1 MKKIYKFYKDR
12 LIEISGKNRSLYAK
26 KASQTYTYD
35 IGKILEGDEGEIESF
50 VNFLWSA
57 KKPTHEIISKKR
69 KEHILENLKKSKATE
84 AKKAP
89 KGKNGKTVDAP
100 QEEKVKSEAKIAQE
114 ERTLMSSQ
122 VSKLK
127 NLKRS
132 LEDFERETGRYEMF
146 VGFPFIEGYIGKDT
160 AVKAPLLLFPVVIN
174 ISENESTVSL
184 ELKDGEAIQLN
195 KVFLTAYSRPFKI
208 NLDEMNMEFD
218 SLLDAGFRNVD
229 DILGYLRKKG
239 FDISSCP
246 SKKGMMSFDSIKE
259 PTVGSKLTVRNCA
272 VVGRFPLANSIYN
285 DYVAL
290 EKKNLSNEAIA
301 ALLENKTPKKLKNV
315 DKDVYTVHSLD
326 YAQENAIAELNQHG
340 NMVIYGPPGTGKS
353 QTIVNT
359 ITDALCKNKRVL
371 VVSQKKAALDVVF
384 NRLGNLNSKAM
395 YIIDPEKEKL
405 SFFEKVKTQHLEI
418 LGEESVNTQEH
429 RLMYQDV
436 TGTLHSEIAHLESI
450 SQTLFSPTDF
460 GISLQEMYA
469 RSRIINKGD
478 GEYDIYESMLDTPRL
493 MELSHKQLSESIR
506 SIKEKKKGELYYK
519 RIEMQKANPFVEHVK
534 KDLDVHT
541 LNAATTYLNNMLS
554 KRFVPF
560 DMSQFS
566 FLRQLIGFYI
576 ENNVPDIHDLKPL
589 IKYSAKRQEERI
601 SASEMTQIF
610 SETLEEAKAYVG
622 EWYLL
627 SRILDSKGF
636 ATIIDHILMGNLTGI
651 KLLLSALNQY
661 VDIRDMNINLRTF
674 SDEEKIVLK
683 FAYEN
688 SVTVNEYN
696 KIIDNILSIRIYHEI
711 VLAEATHQL
720 PLSKIMDFEN
730 IKNRIISLKAEQQKV
745 VREICEDNFKNEY
758 KTLYNSNPEN
768 NNFFYQISKSQNF
781 MPIRKLV
788 ELYHELLFTL
798 YPCWLLSPESVS
810 TLLPLKAGLFDLI
823 LFDEASQVFIEA
835 ALPTIYRGKNIAIAG
850 DNKQLRPTAH
860 FLRRFMGNDDDDM
873 DMNTVAALEVESLL
887 DLATS
892 RFHSANLNYHYR
904 SRHEEL
910 INFSNYAYYH
920 SKLQVAPNMGRNMQT
935 RPIERIKVDGRWIDR
950 RNEAEAKRIVELIKK
965 TLKSRKNNETIGVIT
980 FNAEQ
985 GTYINDLIDEACME
999 DANFRSMIYAERNRF
1014 EHGEDVSL
1022 FVKNLENVQG
1032 DERDI
1037 IIFSVGYAKN
1047 EHDKVTAHFGPLNL
1061 EGGENRLNV
1070 AVTRAK
1076 SKIYLVTSIEPEEL
1090 NVESAKNLG
1099 PKLFKRYLE
1108 YARSVS
1114 TGATKEVKLLLS
1126 SLASSQTKPATEC
1139 QNITTELK
1147 TALEKMGYIVDVN
1160 VGNSTSKLSLAIY
1173 DKDLDRYVL
1182 GIECD
1187 YDAYASSPS
1196 VLERDVFRAK
1206 FLESRGWN
1214 IVRIWSRDFWISK
1227 SKVLNGIDKI
1237 IKEIKSEALHG
1248 KKSKSEKKIEKKSE
1262 KINPNQPKT
1271 ALKEVAATK
1280 DNK

>member
-35 IGKILEGDEGEIESF
+35 IGKILEGDDAEIEAF
-50 VNFLWSA
+50 VNFLWTG
-57 KKPTHEIISKKR
+57 KKPSHEIISKKR
-69 KEHILENLKKSKATE
+69 KEQILDALKKSKVSE
-84 AKKAP
+84 AKG
-89 KGKNGKTVDAP
+89 KGKVKNAVP
-100 QEEKVKSEAKIAQE
+100 QEEEKPKSEAKILQE
-114 ERTLMSSQ
+114 EKNLMSSQ
-122 VSKLK
+122 ISRLK

-146 VGFPFIEGYIGKDT
+146 VGYPFIEGYIGRDI

-174 ISENESTVSL
+174 ISDNESSVSL
-184 ELKDGEAIQLN
+184 ELKDGDAIQLN
-195 KVFLTAYSRPFKI
+195 KVFLTAYSRPLKI
-208 NLDEMNMEFD
+208 NLDEINMEFD
-218 SLLDAGFRNVD
+218 SLLDAGFKSVD
-229 DILGYLRKKG
+229 DVLRYLNKYG
-239 FDISSCP
+239 FDITNP
-246 SKKGMMSFDSIKE
+246 SRKGMMSFDSLKE
-259 PTVGSKLTVRNCA
+259 PTAGSRLTVKNCA

-285 DYVAL
+285 DYTAL
-290 EKKNLSNEAIA
+290 EKKNLTNEAIA
-301 ALLENKTPKKLKNV
+301 SLLENKTPKKIKNA
-315 DKDVYTVHSLD
+315 DKNIFTVHSLD
-326 YAQENAIAELNQHG
+326 YAQEKAISELNQHG

-384 NRLGNLNSKAM
+384 NRLGSLNSKAM

-405 SFFEKVKTQHLEI
+405 SFFEKVKTQHLDVLGQEI
-418 LGEESVNTQEH
+418 VNINEH
-429 RLMYQDV
+429 KLAYQDV
-436 TGTLHSEIAHLESI
+436 TGTLDAEIAHLESI
-450 SQTLFSPTDF
+450 SQTLFTPSPF
-460 GISLQEMYA
+460 GLSLQQMYA
-469 RSRIINKGD
+469 QSRIINKGD
-478 GEYDIYESMLDTPRL
+478 GEYAIYEKMLLTPRL
-493 MELSHKQLSESIR
+493 MSLCHKQLSDAIR
-506 SIKEKKKGELYYK
+506 SISEKKKAELYYK
-519 RIEMQKANPFVEHVK
+519 KVEMQKSNPFVEHVK

-541 LNAATTYLNNMLS
+541 LNAVTTYLNNTLS

-560 DMSQFS
+560 DMSKFS
-566 FLRQLIGFYI
+566 FLRQLLGFYI
-576 ENNVPDIHDLKPL
+576 ENNLPDISDLKPL
-589 IKYSAKRQEERI
+589 IKYTAKRQEKRI
-601 SASEMTQIF
+601 SVKEMTQVF

-627 SRILDSKGF
+627 SRVLDSKGF

-651 KLLLSALNQY
+651 KLLLSALNDY

-674 SDEEKIVLK
+674 TDEEKIVLK

-688 SVTVNEYN
+688 SVTVNEYH
-696 KIIDNILSIRIYHEI
+696 KIIDGILSIRIYHEI
-711 VLAEATHQL
+711 VLSEAKYQL

-730 IKNRIISLKAEQQKV
+730 IKNRIISLKSEQQKV
-745 VREICEDNFKNEY
+745 VRELCEDNFKNDY
-758 KTLYNSNPEN
+758 KTLYNSNPEH

-781 MPIRKLV
+781 LPIRKLV
-788 ELYHELLFTL
+788 ELYSELLFTL

-835 ALPTIYRGKNIAIAG
+835 ALPTIYRGKHIAIAG

-873 DMNTVAALEVESLL
+873 DMNTQAALEVESLL

-892 RFHSANLNYHYR
+892 RFHSSNLNYHYR

-920 SKLQVAPNMGRNMQT
+920 SKLQVAPNMGRNMSAK
-935 RPIERIKVDGRWIDR
+935 PIERIKVEGRWIDR
-950 RNEAEAKRIVELIKK
+950 HNEEEARKVVELIKK
-965 TLKSRKNNETIGVIT
+965 TLKNRKNNETVGVIT

-985 GTYINDLIDEACME
+985 GAYISDLIDEECMT
-999 DANFRSMIYAERNRF
+999 DANFRAMITAERNRF

-1037 IIFSVGYAKN
+1037 IIFSVGYARN

-1090 NVESAKNLG
+1090 NVDSSKNLG
-1099 PKLFKRYLE
+1099 PKLFKKYLE

-1114 TGATKEVKLLLS
+1114 IGAANEVKLLLS
-1126 SLASSQTKPATEC
+1126 TLAIQQTKHQTEC
-1139 QNITTELK
+1139 EKITTELK
-1147 TALEKMGYIVDVN
+1147 KSLEKMGHIVDIG
-1160 VGNSTSKLSLAIY
+1160 VGNSSSKLSLAIY
-1173 DKDLDRYVL
+1173 DKDLDRYLL

-1206 FLESRGWN
+1206 FLESRGWH
-1214 IVRIWSRDFWISK
+1214 ILRIWSRDFFLSK
-1227 SKVLNGIDKI
+1227 SKVLSHIDKTA
-1237 IKEIKSEALHG
+1237 KEIKSELLAG
-1248 KKSKSEKKIEKKSE
+1248 KKPKQKSEK
-1262 KINPNQPKT
+1262 PKQNT
-1271 ALKEVAATK
+1271 PLKEVAATK
-1280 DNK
+1280 G